1 MSVETELRDVARK
14 LLEEGTVELFIGW
27 ERGSIPA
34 SAIPVF
40 ITDPADTERLVFD
53 ITCGTNPSVYFTK
66 DRRQFT
72 GKRVGVALKGCDAR
86 SMVQNIMEKQVER
99 ENVVMIGVPCRGV
112 LDRRRVALAA
122 DGREVLAVEDR
133 GDTVRL
139 SGRDRDEVDVPRD
152 AVLGGS
158 CITCAHQDASVCD
171 LFLGV
176 PGGKAAGERRL
187 RELRDFEALSSAAR
201 WERTVEEYGKCI
213 RCYACRNVCPSCYC
227 EVCFVD
233 QNDPRW
239 IGGTCE
245 ITDTLIFHLIRNLH
259 VAGRCVECGACAR
272 ACPTGVDLLLLN
284 RKVAVEVLER
294 FGEEAGMEIGAKPI
308 MADFREDEKQEF
320 IMG

>member
-1 MSVETELRDVARK
+1 MSVEMELRAAARR
-14 LLEEGTVELFIGW
+14 LLEEGTVDLFIGW
-27 ERGSIPA
+27 ERGSLPA
-34 SAIPVF
+34 SAVPIF
-40 ITDPADTERLVFD
+40 ITDPADADRLVFD
-53 ITCGTNPSVYFTK
+53 ITCGTNPAVYFTK
-66 DRRQFT
+66 DHRQFD
-72 GKRVGVALKGCDAR
+72 GKRVGLALKGCDSRA
-86 SMVQNIMEKQVER
+86 MVQNIMEKQVER
-99 ENVVMIGVPCRGV
+99 EKVVMIGVPCRGV

-122 DGREVLAVEDR
+122 DGREVLELSDL
-133 GDTVRL
+133 GDAVRL
-139 SGRDRDEVDVPRD
+139 SGRGFDVEAPREAILAD
-152 AVLGGS
+152 S
-158 CITCAHQDASVCD
+158 CLACAHPDASVAD
-171 LFLGV
+171 LFLGA
-176 PGGKAAGERRL
+176 PGGMEDAGERRL
-187 RELRDFEALSSAAR
+187 RRVREFEALSPAGR
-201 WERTVEEYGKCI
+201 WERTVVEYGKCI

-272 ACPTGVDLLLLN
+272 ACPAGVDLLLLN
-284 RKVAVEVLER
+284 RKVAIEVLER